1 MQGTDTHT
9 YTHKRLHTRTHT
21 HTYVN
26 IQTHAYSLSRTR
38 TRQYLHTHTYPH
50 SRTHTRTHTY
60 TLALTLFRLSL
71 TLFSSSP
78 LPLSILYSSVLPPSS
93 RPASPTPT
101 DITIFSLLSPPSS
114 YLYTAYSQ
122 DFRFSVEDLIILLF
136 EQSTSFFYENHPHL
150 IPPPALPLL
159 TSLVSIAPTTLTPY
173 SARHTSWSN
182 IGVILFLIQNTSTN
196 KQNTPGLQ
204 WQSVDSPSLF

>member
-21 HTYVN
+21 HTYSHVRTHTH
-26 IQTHAYSLSRTR
+26 THAYSLSRTR

-122 DFRFSVEDLIILLF
+122 DFRFSVEVFIILLF

-150 IPPPALPLL
+150 IPPSSPAVANQPRFYRSNHAYSLL
-159 TSLVSIAPTTLTPY
+159 C
-173 SARHTSWSN
+173 
-182 IGVILFLIQNTSTN
+182 
-196 KQNTPGLQ
+196 
-204 WQSVDSPSLF
+204 SPHLLE